1 MTTQFPNLPQLVVK
15 VQNGDGV
22 MEARWTP
29 SESASL
35 CDNKWHKIVVSK
47 LDSMVSL
54 KVDSNPPSVAEKG
67 KRTVANV
74 KDNFYL
80 GGVPG
85 SSVISR
91 VFPGFVLCTFFP
103 CRDLFEFLA
112 QYAQGYA
119 CVDLKFKRKI

>member
-15 VQNGDGV
+15 VQNGDGI

-29 SESASL
+29 SESAPL

-67 KRTVANV
+67 KKTVANV

-91 VFPGFVLCTFFP
+91 DFSGLCTLHFFP
-103 CRDLFEFLA
+103 MS
-112 QYAQGYA
+112 
-119 CVDLKFKRKI
+119 